1 MWDCMVGVHPEDR
14 SCTKVHCHERAL
26 YFKSTAAHP
35 SSSNATCCSL
45 LTPPT
50 PPHCLLCAHP
60 PPLSH
65 SPSHLLLLAAGYFVL
80 SSVAGIVRS
89 VGGAC
94 IIHCDS
100 VSVALS
106 NVCALGWVAK
116 ADKRYCEQFAMTG
129 GVGWPNAPWVL
140 SCVHLSQI
148 TSPGSLWLQLR
159 VTVLCSV

>member
-1 MWDCMVGVHPEDR
+1 MVGVHPEDR

-60 PPLSH
+60 PPRSH

-89 VGGAC
+89 VGHSTLRQC
-94 IIHCDS
+94 VSCCLTS
-100 VSVALS
+100 VR
-106 NVCALGWVAK
+106 W
-116 ADKRYCEQFAMTG
+116 
-129 GVGWPNAPWVL
+129 VGWRRQTNGIL
-140 SCVHLSQI
+140 S
-148 TSPGSLWLQLR
+148 SLHHFPVFLVKCTFFYFPLVSDHFFR
-159 VTVLCSV
+159 